1 MDFEELYNLYYKD
14 IYLYIRSLAKDE
26 NIADEIAQESFFKA
40 LKSID
45 SFDGSKDIKAWL
57 FTIAKN
63 TYFTQYK
70 KAKKDSPLYELN
82 DVDTGV
88 NIVMNLVNKESA
100 LMIHQFLHS
109 MEEPYKEVF
118 QLRVFGE
125 LPYEYIGKIFGKSS
139 NWARVTYY
147 RAKMKIKEHMEE
159 MGYERDKL

>member
-1 MDFEELYNLYYKD
+1 MDFENLYNLYYKD

-45 SFDGSKDIKAWL
+45 SFDGSRDIKAWL

-63 TYFTQYK
+63 TYFTHYK
-70 KAKKDSPLYELN
+70 NEKKNLPLYELN
-82 DVDTGV
+82 EIDTGV
-88 NIVMNLVNKESA
+88 NIVTDLVNKESS

-109 MEEPYKEVF
+109 MKEPYKEVF

-125 LPYEYIGKIFGKSS
+125 LPYEHIGIIFGKSS

-147 RAKMKIKEHMEE
+147 RAKKKIKEHMEE
-159 MGYERDKL
+159 MGYERNKL